1 MTRLWFF
8 AMPVDRQALR
18 RALESRPEVEA
29 WCDAISRAW
38 PDVAVDEVRF
48 AAALTRLMESAPAE
62 LIDVPGFFLAQ
73 AVAQGGAGAHAAF
86 DGLLKE
92 IGNGLRRQATD
103 DEVTETLQRLRERM
117 LVGEAPRIGLYA
129 ARGPLI
135 GFLRITAL
143 NLLRNMRGGPA
154 AETDSDEALAALPD
168 AVNVEALLVGAD
180 QQAQFREA
188 FRAAVR
194 TVTPRERALL
204 RFNLLDGLS
213 IDELAPMYRV
223 HRSSVA
229 RWLADARAALAV
241 RTREQ
246 LAAQLRLPP
255 AELESLLASVQK
267 HFDLSLSRALR
278 ETA

>member
-1 MTRLWFF
+1 
-8 AMPVDRQALR
+8 MPVDRQALR
-18 RALESRPEVEA
+18 RALAGRPEVDG
-29 WCDAISRAW
+29 WCDAIDQKW
-38 PDVAVDEVRF
+38 PGVSLDAQRF
-48 AAALTRLMESAPAE
+48 GAALLRLLEAAPAE
-62 LIDVPGFFLAQ
+62 VVDVPDFYLAQ
-73 AVAQGGAGAHAAF
+73 AAAQGGAGAHAAL
-86 DGLLKE
+86 DALLTE
-92 IGNGLRRQATD
+92 IGNGLRRGAGATA

-117 LVGEAPRIGLYA
+117 LVGDSARIALYA

-135 GFLRITAL
+135 GFLRIAAL

-154 AETDSDEALAALPD
+154 GETDSDEALAALPD
-168 AVNVEALLVGAD
+168 AVNVEAMLVGAD
-180 QQAQFREA
+180 QQARFREA

-194 TVTPRERALL
+194 SLTPRERALL

-223 HRSSVA
+223 HRSSLA
-229 RWLADARAALAV
+229 RWLADARAALAE

-246 LAAQLRLPP
+246 LAVQLKLPP